1 MGNENA
7 DTDGR
12 FRFMKSLAEE
22 ARRLD
27 GTRLLTAACMVS
39 ADNVIAD
46 RLAEVLDVIGL
57 NEYYGWYSPDFR
69 QLSELFQNS
78 RPSKPVI
85 VSEFGA
91 DALWGHHGTI
101 DDKGTLECQEEV
113 YRRQTLELGKI
124 PYVRGMTP
132 WILYDFRC
140 PRRTHILQGYFNR
153 KGLVTADRQ
162 HRKPAW
168 YVLREFYEKKR
179 EEE

>member
-1 MGNENA
+1 VGNENA
-7 DTDGR
+7 DTDSR
-12 FRFMKSLAEE
+12 FSFMSRLAAE

-27 GTRLLTAACMVS
+27 GSRLISAACMVS
-39 ADNVIAD
+39 GNNVIAD

-69 QLSELFQNS
+69 KLPELFRNS
-78 RPSKPVI
+78 RPEKPVI
-85 VSEFGA
+85 ISEFGA
-91 DALWGHHGTI
+91 DALWGHHGTVE
-101 DDKGTLECQEEV
+101 DKGTLECQAEV
-113 YRRQTLELGKI
+113 YRRQTEELEKI

-162 HRKPAW
+162 DRKPAW
-168 YVLREFYEKKR
+168 YVLRDFYEKKK
-179 EEE
+179 EER